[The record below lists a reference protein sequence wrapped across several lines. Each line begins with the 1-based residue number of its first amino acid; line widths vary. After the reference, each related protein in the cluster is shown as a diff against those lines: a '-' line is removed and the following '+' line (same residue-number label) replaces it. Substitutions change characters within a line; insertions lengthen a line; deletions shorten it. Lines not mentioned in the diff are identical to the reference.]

1 MTSPASPS
9 YEHIARRAAE
19 IWKARGQPVGC
30 DLDIWLEAERQLKA
44 ALTASQ
50 DPTGND
56 RSESGS
62 LAEQVKEL
70 TAAESVVEYQMSP
83 APPEDRAIK
92 AAVQI
97 ENATAPRKADRSG
110 RPGATRAAASKG
122 PRSSSG
128 PK

>member
-9 YEHIARRAAE
+9 YEDISRRAAE
-19 IWKARGQPVGC
+19 IWKARGQPVGR

-44 ALTASQ
+44 ALPASQ
-50 DPTGND
+50 DPTVND

-83 APPEDRAIK
+83 APSEDRAIR

-97 ENATAPRKADRSG
+97 ENATAPRKADPSG
-110 RPGATRAAASKG
+110 RHGSTKAAASKG
-122 PRSSSG
+122 PRSSSS